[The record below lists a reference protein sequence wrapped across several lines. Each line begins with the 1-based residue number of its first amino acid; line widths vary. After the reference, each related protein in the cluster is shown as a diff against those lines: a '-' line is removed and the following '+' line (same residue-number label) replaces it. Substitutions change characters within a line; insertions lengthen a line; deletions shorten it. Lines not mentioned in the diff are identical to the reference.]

1 MSRFSTVFIC
11 LLLTIQTATAHAA
24 DSITSPDT
32 GVNVLHGLHTSLVLD
47 AFGYPVV
54 SYFDDTY
61 NNLKLLHCNDAN
73 CAGGDESITSP
84 DNGVNVGRFNS
95 LVLDANGY
103 PVVGYWG
110 YTNADLK
117 LLHCDDANCANNILP
132 RCDLNGNGKI
142 DAGDLLQV
150 VRMALGIIPGNL
162 VCDINFE
169 GIGDGVI
176 SAADVTLVS
185 RIALG
190 LTPTIY

>member
-1 MSRFSTVFIC
+1 M
-11 LLLTIQTATAHAA
+11 
-24 DSITSPDT
+24 
-32 GVNVLHGLHTSLVLD
+32 
-47 AFGYPVV
+47 
-54 SYFDDTY
+54 
-61 NNLKLLHCNDAN
+61 
-73 CAGGDESITSP
+73 
-84 DNGVNVGRFNS
+84 
-95 LVLDANGY
+95 
-103 PVVGYWG
+103 VGYWG